1 VLLERAPQ
9 LLGYYRLLLGFSQ
22 KVFYTTKTGL
32 APFAAMEQ
40 RNELPERCRAELPAL
55 CRELVQA
62 GSYLLLHFGAN
73 RQVTTGLLHDLTILT
88 LGAQLRGSVN
98 NTIGERGVR
107 TVFGAIRALLADH
120 VVGEEAGKRIEILN
134 AANRRVVIAF
144 ASDPDIVIRER
155 LSTGADR
162 NVIAIEIKG
171 GHDVSNIHNRV
182 GEAEKSHQKA
192 RKAGFVECWTI
203 INVDRF
209 DEVKLRRESPATD
222 RFFRLSAI
230 AAQAG
235 PELDDF
241 RSRLRSLT
249 GVRE

>member
-1 VLLERAPQ
+1 MAI
-9 LLGYYRLLLGFSQ
+9 
-22 KVFYTTKTGL
+22 K
-32 APFAAMEQ
+32 
-40 RNELPERCRAELPAL
+40 LPDPE
-55 CRELVQA
+55 
-62 GSYLLLHFGAN
+62 
-73 RQVTTGLLHDLTILT
+73 VT
-88 LGAQLRGSVN
+88 
-98 NTIGERGVR
+98 
-107 TVFGAIRALLADH
+107 
-120 VVGEEAGKRIEILN
+120 
-134 AANRRVVIAF
+134 
-144 ASDPDIVIRER
+144 
-155 LSTGADR
+155 
-162 NVIAIEIKG
+162 VIAIEIKG

-209 DEVKLRRESPATD
+209 DDAKLKRESPATD

-235 PELDDF
+235 SEFADF